1 MSRRIRHSSLR
12 ILVMVAALVLVRC
25 VVLVASSAMVHL
37 HLVLF
42 VRAGRVLVRSVVSV
56 VADVTCLMVKWY
68 VVGFGGV
75 SGLSLVQV
83 GVGTV
88 WMMMIGVRRFVSVA
102 IVVFLVMVVAR
113 VLSVVV
119 RLWSAVV
126 VRVSVVPSL
135 AVVIVVVVH
144 FGVLVVSVS
153 LWWVVVVVVVLLV
166 VAVVMV
172 VVRGMVGGLV
182 LVVVVVVVLCMVVGW
197 LVLVAVA
204 LVVFA
209 GIGPVRPGAAAPV
222 AVAVTSS
229 IWTPLAVAV
238 EWPSRE
244 RVRYRRYV

>member
-1 MSRRIRHSSLR
+1 M
-12 ILVMVAALVLVRC
+12 LVRC

-166 VAVVMV
+166 AVVMV